1 MRRRPCR
8 RPVISLCNIVLHLL
22 VRHTALLRR
31 LSSHSAHSTHFPFS
45 NRFLEVPYNDAG
57 RIHDT
62 IYHYSTPLYYLFPEY
77 FGATADAAVLCSL
90 LFRTVPSFLT
100 GSLDLFLFS
109 APVFLMTPCST
120 CRFFLLTYPYQFRYF
135 LLTFR
140 KKSDIIQNEQC
151 SFWR

>member
-1 MRRRPCR
+1 MRNLSILYKARCLIKMPSAFLFKVNVY
-8 RPVISLCNIVLHLL
+8 VI
-22 VRHTALLRR
+22 
-31 LSSHSAHSTHFPFS
+31 LSGRMSGATH
-45 NRFLEVPYNDAG
+45 G
-57 RIHDT
+57 T

-77 FGATADAAVLCSL
+77 FGATAGAAVLCSL